1 MRYIGENMTRDS
13 LAKNYIFRA
22 VGVFNILFAIIGLG
36 ALTLQS
42 WAFSLFPSEVTGGPG
57 DPVKLAFRIGQLSSI
72 VFLPLLAYFGLQ
84 LIRLRTKLIKPCA
97 FLFVAEM
104 MYLLLIRLFWPWIF
118 YRTLL
123 TAVRS
128 GLLNAGLG
136 LQILT
141 GYPLLALI
149 ALYVLYRKSGEKL
162 GDTLLL
168 PTDRNPG

>member
-1 MRYIGENMTRDS
+1 MQYISENMTRDS

-22 VGVFNILFAIIGLG
+22 VGTFNIFFAIIGLG
-36 ALTLQS
+36 ALALQS
-42 WAFSLFPSEVTGGPG
+42 WAFSLFPPEVTGGPG
-57 DPVKLAFRIGQLSSI
+57 DPIKLAFRIGQLSSI
-72 VFLPLLAYFGLQ
+72 VLLPLLAYFGLQ

-104 MYLLLIRLFWPWIF
+104 VYVLLIRIFLPWIF
-118 YRTLL
+118 SPSMLR
-123 TAVRS
+123 AIKI

-162 GDTLLL
+162 GDKI
-168 PTDRNPG
+168 R